1 MGLEKAGGSVR
12 WWVVGWRRGCAS
24 QLCQSSI
31 RYLSQPALPARTL
44 NQGGQT
50 SLSSSRTAP
59 LALRHST
66 SSGPKRSRNV
76 IRRQRDWAIRPHYPE
91 LVFFRLLLR
100 RGSGSRPCPDSFSS
114 RVRDLHSKPLGLTVI
129 GAVVRV
135 SVIAIE
141 FVPELRYRAMY
152 LSNIPRGGIRTKK
165 VGHWTDIGS
174 CGVGNL

>member
-1 MGLEKAGGSVR
+1 MR

-50 SLSSSRTAP
+50 SLLSSSRTAP

-76 IRRQRDWAIRPHYPE
+76 IRRQRDWAIRPQCPE

-100 RGSGSRPCPDSFSS
+100 RGSGSRPCPDSCSS
-114 RVRDLHSKPLGLTVI
+114 RVRDLHSKPLGLNRCG
-129 GAVVRV
+129 GARERDRHGVR
-135 SVIAIE
+135 SWTPLPCNLP
-141 FVPELRYRAMY
+141 FQHPERR
-152 LSNIPRGGIRTKK
+152 NTNEKGGTL
-165 VGHWTDIGS
+165 D
-174 CGVGNL
+174 